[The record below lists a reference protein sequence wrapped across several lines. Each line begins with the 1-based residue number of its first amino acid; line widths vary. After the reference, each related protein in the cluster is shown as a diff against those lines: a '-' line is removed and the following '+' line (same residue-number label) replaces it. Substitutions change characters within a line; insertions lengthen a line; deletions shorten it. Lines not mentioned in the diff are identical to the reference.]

1 MEKKL
6 INITELS
13 ELLNLKSTNSNK
25 PANYVLRYWEKQFVQ
40 IKPKIINGRRYYSS
54 QQISLLKLI
63 KFLLKD
69 KGMTINGAK
78 NVLKS
83 NINTLDD
90 YNSNSLKADYYKKEI
105 KNKSKQILTKL
116 KNLKNYGKKNS
127 H

>member
-1 MEKKL
+1 
-6 INITELS
+6 
-13 ELLNLKSTNSNK
+13 
-25 PANYVLRYWEKQFVQ
+25 
-40 IKPKIINGRRYYSS
+40 
-54 QQISLLKLI
+54 
-63 KFLLKD
+63 
-69 KGMTINGAK
+69 MTINGAK